1 MLMTTHA
8 KVAIA
13 LLVGL
18 ALAGLP
24 AMAQSA
30 LEREAQDRAQIE
42 KLMWQYARALDTL
55 NADAYADTYTPD
67 GEFRAGASA
76 TKGRDALKKMISDLK
91 KRDAENEAKSGKK
104 SPAMYHTSLNHYLE
118 FIDKDHARLR
128 AYYMTAFA
136 GEGQGGAPRVAAVG
150 WESNDLVR
158 INGAWLVK
166 VRDVAPKE

>member
-1 MLMTTHA
+1 MLRTRHTRIG
-8 KVAIA
+8 IA
-13 LLVGL
+13 LLTAL
-18 ALAGLP
+18 ALGALP
-24 AMAQSA
+24 AAAESA
-30 LEREAQDRAQIE
+30 LERESQDRAQIE

-55 NADAYADTYTPD
+55 NPDAYAATYTPD
-67 GEFRAGASA
+67 GEFRAGASV
-76 TKGRDALKKMISDLK
+76 TKGHDALKKMIRDLK
-91 KRDAENEAKSGKK
+91 QRNVENETKSGKK

-136 GEGQGGAPRVAAVG
+136 AEGQGAAPRVAAVG

-158 INGAWLVK
+158 VNGQWLVK

>member
-1 MLMTTHA
+1 MTMHA
-8 KVAIA
+8 NIGIT
-13 LLVGL
+13 LLAGL

-24 AMAQSA
+24 VAAESA

-55 NADAYADTYTPD
+55 NADAYAATYTAD
-67 GEFRAGASA
+67 GEFRAGAGV
-76 TKGRDALKKMISDLK
+76 TKGHDALKKMISDLK
-91 KRDAENEAKSGKK
+91 QRNVENEAKSGKK
-104 SPAMYHTSLNHYLE
+104 SAAMYHTSLNHYLE

-136 GEGQGGAPRVAAVG
+136 GDGPGTSPRVAAVG

-158 INGAWLVK
+158 VNGQWLVK

>member
-1 MLMTTHA
+1 MTSHA
-8 KVAIA
+8 NVGIA

-24 AMAQSA
+24 AAAESA
-30 LEREAQDRAQIE
+30 VEREAQDRAQIE

-55 NADAYADTYTPD
+55 NADAYAATYTAD

-91 KRDAENEAKSGKK
+91 QRNVENEAKTGKK
-104 SPAMYHTSLNHYLE
+104 GPAMYHTSLNHYLE

-136 GEGQGGAPRVAAVG
+136 GEGPGAAPRVAAVG

-158 INGAWLVK
+158 VNGQWLVK
-166 VRDVAPKE
+166 VRDVTPKE

>member
-1 MLMTTHA
+1 MTGRTGIR
-8 KVAIA
+8 IA

-24 AMAQSA
+24 AAAESV

-55 NADAYADTYTPD
+55 NADAYAATYTPD
-67 GEFRAGASA
+67 GEFRSGANA

-91 KRDAENEAKSGKK
+91 KRDVENEAKSGKK
-104 SPAMYHTSLNHYLE
+104 NPAMYHTNLNHYLE
-118 FIDKDHARLR
+118 FIDQDHARLR

-136 GEGQGGAPRVAAVG
+136 GEGPGGAPRVAAVG

-158 INGAWLVK
+158 VNGQWLVK
-166 VRDVAPKE
+166 VRDVSPKE